1 MEREKEYEHPV
12 QRVVFAWQATPPDVP
27 GGCGATGRQGS
38 CVNVSNFVCNSRY
51 IDIKG

>member
-27 GGCGATGRQGS
+27 GGCGATGRQGVMCQ
-38 CVNVSNFVCNSRY
+38 CVQLCVQQQVH
-51 IDIKG
+51 